1 MKTINKR
8 TLETLIELLREL
20 NETPYEEGNSSRI
33 IQEAITVAK
42 AIELSEG
49 LNWNV
54 IYDFVWSVIRG
65 LDEDATNE
73 DIYMSLAFFG
83 WKVKD
88 YEAA

>member
-8 TLETLIELLREL
+8 TLEALIELLREL
-20 NETPYEEGNSSRI
+20 NETPYEEGNSNRI

-42 AIELSEG
+42 AIEMSEG

>member
-8 TLETLIELLREL
+8 TLDALIELLREL
-20 NETPYEEGNSSRI
+20 NETPYEEGNSNRI

-42 AIELSEG
+42 AIEMSEG
-49 LNWNV
+49 LCWNA
-54 IYDFVWSVIRG
+54 IYDFAWSVIRG
-65 LDEDATNE
+65 LDADATNE

-88 YEAA
+88 YEA

>member
-8 TLETLIELLREL
+8 TLDALIELLREL
-20 NETPYEEGNSSRI
+20 NETPYEEGNTNRI
-33 IQEAITVAK
+33 VQEAIAVAK
-42 AIELSEG
+42 AIEMSEG
-49 LNWNV
+49 LAWNA

-65 LDEDATNE
+65 LNTDATNE

-88 YEAA
+88 YEA

>member
-8 TLETLIELLREL
+8 TLDALIELLREM
-20 NETPYEEGNSSRI
+20 NETPYEEGNANRI

-42 AIELSEG
+42 AIEMSEG
-49 LNWNV
+49 LNWAV

-65 LDEDATNE
+65 LNTDVTNE

-88 YEAA
+88 YEA

>member
-8 TLETLIELLREL
+8 TLDALIELLREL
-20 NETPYEEGNSSRI
+20 NETPYEEGNSNRI
-33 IQEAITVAK
+33 IQEAIAVAK
-42 AIELSEG
+42 AIEMSEG
-49 LNWNV
+49 LSWNA

-65 LDEDATNE
+65 LNEEASNE

-88 YEAA
+88 YEAV